1 MKVLSLFDGMSCGQI
16 ALNKLGVSVDT
27 YYASEIDKYA
37 IQVAQKNFPN
47 TIQVG
52 DITKLDATNF
62 KDVDLIL
69 AGSPCQGFSFAG
81 KQLAFDDP
89 RSALFFEFIRLLKE
103 IKPKYFL
110 LENVRMKKEFIDVI
124 SEQVSKCYPEIL
136 FGIEPILINSSLLSA
151 QSRQRLYWTNIQGVT
166 QPEDKNIV
174 LKDILETD
182 GETDLV
188 INNGSEAKKQ
198 NIEKGTT
205 LLARDYKGWNTYGMT
220 GVREKP
226 QQVGKLIEKVK
237 VRKHKVDILLLQQ
250 ALRAYKQNSK
260 KTNKQIADETN
271 IPITKVE
278 HWFRTD
284 SSFAIPSD
292 DIWFR
297 LKEVLGFTSSVFD
310 KQIMEF
316 EIKDGVYETKQRVY
330 SDKGKSPTLT
340 HGNADK
346 LIQIGTAVDING
358 HDILKRVYSPEGKAP
373 TLNTMGGGN
382 REPKVVSG
390 GALRGRAYDSDG
402 KRMDRDGSSVANQTK
417 QMLELRKDDKSN
429 AITTVSKDSV
439 AVKEDLTWR
448 KLTVRECRRLQTI
461 PEDYQMPVSNTQAY
475 KMLGNGF
482 TVSVIEH
489 ILKNMDI

>member
-1 MKVLSLFDGMSCGQI
+1 MSCGQI

-174 LKDILETD
+174 LRDILETD

-271 IPITKVE
+271 MPITKVE

-382 REPKVVSG
+382 REPKV
-390 GALRGRAYDSDG
+390 ACGRMVGRYKVDG
-402 KRMDRDGSSVANQTK
+402 VRQDHKGSVAGKTT
-417 QMLELRKDDKSN
+417 QMLELRRDQKTNNLSTVQKDNVLTKDD
-429 AITTVSKDSV
+429 VYWRR
-439 AVKEDLTWR
+439 LTP
-448 KLTVRECRRLQTI
+448 LECERLQTV
-461 PEDYQMPVSNTQAY
+461 PDNYTDGVSNTQRY
-475 KMLGNGF
+475 KMLGNGW
-482 TVSVIEH
+482 TVDVIAH
-489 ILKNMDI
+489 ILKNM